1 LRFALFM
8 KRLDKNAIIGFVLIG
23 AILFTYM
30 YLNRPTEAELQKKRE
45 QALKEQQEQQ
55 KKQQPKDTIIKKD
68 TPLVSDSIKNTQL
81 QNKYGLLAPYSQG
94 KSRIITVE
102 NETMKLCF
110 DTKGANI
117 VRAELKN
124 FKTYYGKPLVLFE
137 GNQNKVYCNFAM
149 TNGNIL
155 NTDDLYFTVQGDT
168 TMKLSGDKQSK
179 ISFVAKIDEN
189 NYIERVFTLQG
200 NSYIVGMD
208 IHVKG
213 MKEVLGNNSYELFF
227 QTQMLATER
236 QEDIDDNRINSAL
249 YYNWA
254 GDVDHLSYTSKDL
267 ESETQNGS
275 IYWVSH
281 KVKYF
286 SAGLIADTP
295 TQGMK
300 VESYVPENNN
310 SIIKGYSSRLSV
322 GYNPGDNNQHKFRFY
337 FGPNDYHQLKAV
349 AKTGAEGFHKQLGLG
364 WFIFKYVNM
373 YIIIPLFNLF
383 ELLGINYGINIILLA
398 IAIRLILLPLNWK
411 SYTSGAKMRVLAPQL
426 EPIKEKFKDDPTRQ
440 QQETMKFYR
449 TAGVNPLGGCL
460 PLLLQLP
467 ILFAVLQFFPQA
479 IEFRQQSFLWAKDLS
494 TYDSILDFGF
504 RVPFY
509 GDHVSLFTLL
519 MTIST
524 IFYTYTTNKT
534 QTNPQYKQMI
544 WISYLMPIIFLGYFN
559 SVSAALS
566 FYYFVSTTLSIVQ
579 QELIKRTVDEKKL
592 LAKIQANQQKA
603 ANKPEV
609 KSALQRKLEEMQKK
623 QAEKAKVV
631 KNKRK

>member
-1 LRFALFM
+1 
-8 KRLDKNAIIGFVLIG
+8 
-23 AILFTYM
+23 M
-30 YLNRPTEAELQKKRE
+30 YINRPTEAELEKKRQE
-45 QALKEQQEQQ
+45 AQKQQQEQQ
-55 KKQQPKDTIIKKD
+55 KKQPKDT
-68 TPLVSDSIKNTQL
+68 LVQKNIPAISDSIKKVEQE
-81 QNKYGLLAPYSQG
+81 NKYGPFAIYSQG

-102 NETMKLCF
+102 NEVLKLCF

-137 GNQNKVYCNFAM
+137 GTQNKVYCNFAM
-149 TNGNIL
+149 ANGNIL
-155 NTDDLYFTVQGDT
+155 NTDELYFTPQGDT
-168 TMKLSGDKQSK
+168 AMKLTGDKQSK
-179 ISFVAKIDEN
+179 ISFIAKIDDK
-189 NYIERVFTLQG
+189 NYIERTFTLQG
-200 NSYIVGMD
+200 NSYVVGMD

-213 MKEVLGNNSYELFF
+213 MKDILANNSYELFF

-236 QEDIDDNRINSAL
+236 QEDIEDNRNNSAL

-286 SAGLIADTP
+286 SAGLIAGTP
-295 TQGMK
+295 TLGMK
-300 VESYVPENNN
+300 VESYVPQNNDK
-310 SIIKGYSSRLSV
+310 IVKGYSSRLSLP
-322 GYNPGDNNQHKFRFY
+322 YTPGENTQHKFRFY

-373 YIIIPLFNLF
+373 YVIIPLFNLF
-383 ELLGINYGINIILLA
+383 EALGINYGINIILLA

-411 SYTSGAKMRVLAPQL
+411 SYISGAKMRILAPQL
-426 EPIKEKFKDDPTRQ
+426 EPIKEKYKDDPTRQ
-440 QQETMKFYR
+440 QQEVMKFYR
-449 TAGVNPLGGCL
+449 TAGVSPLGGCV

-494 TYDSILDFGF
+494 TYDSILNFGF
-504 RVPFY
+504 HIPFY
-509 GDHVSLFTLL
+509 GDHISLFTLL
-519 MTIST
+519 MTAST
-524 IFYTYTTNKT
+524 ILYTYITNKT

-566 FYYFVSTTLSIVQ
+566 FYYFVSTTLSIIQ

-592 LAKIQANQQKA
+592 LAKIHAHQQKA

-609 KSALQRKLEEMQKK
+609 KTALQRKLEELQKK
-623 QAEKAKVV
+623 QAERAKTI
-631 KNKRK
+631 KHKK